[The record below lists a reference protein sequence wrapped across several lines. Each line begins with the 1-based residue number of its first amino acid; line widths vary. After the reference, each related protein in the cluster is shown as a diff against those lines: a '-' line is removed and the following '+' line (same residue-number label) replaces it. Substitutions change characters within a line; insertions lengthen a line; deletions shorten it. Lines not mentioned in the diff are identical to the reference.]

1 MPETEIRSVMTRRFI
16 GSIICCLLMMVG
28 AADVNASDKTG
39 RGGHFAW
46 GAEIGPS
53 IDVCGDDMSTIDLG
67 GFLGWRNDFI
77 DFAGI
82 GAGINMVMSHSGRFF
97 PVYAGFR
104 SSFSKKKRLVF
115 VDARIGCVFASD
127 SERPSQRELYVSPGI
142 GFNLA
147 SGATYQSYLLLNY
160 SYCGLSF
167 PSIKQ
172 GNEVTG
178 VNRIGM
184 TLGITF

>member
-1 MPETEIRSVMTRRFI
+1 MIRRISLTIYLIMLLLLSVQELKAF
-16 GSIICCLLMMVG
+16 
-28 AADVNASDKTG
+28 DNTG
-39 RGGHFAW
+39 RAGHFAW

-67 GFLGWRNDFI
+67 AFVGWRNDFI

-104 SSFSKKKRLVF
+104 SSFSRKKKLVF
-115 VDARIGCVFASD
+115 FDARVGCVFAHD
-127 SERPSQRELYVSPGI
+127 DNRPSQRVLYVAPGI

-147 SGATYQSYLLLNY
+147 SGASYQSYILVNY
-160 SYCGLSF
+160 SYCGLDF
-167 PSIKQ
+167 PSVKQ

-184 TLGITF
+184 TIGITF

>member
-1 MPETEIRSVMTRRFI
+1 MPETEIQSVMMRRI
-16 GSIICCLLMMVG
+16 LLLVLAVLALTAP
-28 AADVNASDKTG
+28 AAMAFDKTG
-39 RGGHFAW
+39 RAGHFAW

-53 IDVCGDDMSTIDLG
+53 IDVCGDDMSTIDIG
-67 GFLGWRNDFI
+67 GFLGWRNDII

-115 VDARIGCVFASD
+115 ADLRIGCVFASEVD
-127 SERPSQRELYVSPGI
+127 RPSQREFYCAPGI

-147 SGATYQSYLLLNY
+147 SGAKYQSYLLLNY

-167 PSIKQ
+167 ASMKQ

-184 TLGITF
+184 TIGITF

>member
-1 MPETEIRSVMTRRFI
+1 MTRKILLLI
-16 GSIICCLLMMVG
+16 GALISLT
-28 AADVNASDKTG
+28 ATEASAFDKTG
-39 RGGHFAW
+39 KSGHFAW

-53 IDVCGDDMSTIDLG
+53 IDLCGDDMSTIDLG
-67 GFLGWRNDFI
+67 GFLGWRNDII

-104 SSFSKKKRLVF
+104 SSFTKKKKLVF
-115 VDARIGCVFASD
+115 LDARIGCVFASD
-127 SERPSQRELYVSPGI
+127 DDRPSQRVLYVVPGI

-184 TLGITF
+184 TIGITF